1 MISNFLFNFIN
12 FCVIVSFLPK
22 LVTLAILFSTAL
34 RAVLVDKL
42 VISDI
47 LSSTLF
53 ILTLYAYFYI
63 HLYIIHLYIYT
74 FIHTLYIFFTTS
86 LSLLESSGRGT
97 NL

>member
-1 MISNFLFNFIN
+1 MISNFLFNFNN

-22 LVTLAILFSTAL
+22 LVTLAISFSTAL

-86 LSLLESSGRGT
+86 LSLLESRGRGT